1 MTNTNCFACTQ
12 LTHNV
17 LWPWG
22 ETLKFD
28 RTRRT
33 WKEKENEDCV
43 LEMVEVCF
51 LMSNRSLA
59 TKSQLATIRLPPSS
73 TNQPKIKPNCLSRQQ
88 STHTRTHTFKKGWE
102 KINKNLQIPDGQWV
116 APKNGEKERKEKKS
130 CEAKWESRCHT
141 NTTAGA
147 RRPRQTEPDG
157 GVRNRVTHTDKQQ
170 AWQTSP
176 L

>member
-12 LTHNV
+12 PTHNV

-59 TKSQLATIRLPPSS
+59 TESQLATIRLPPSS

-116 APKNGEKERKEKKS
+116 APKNGGKERKEKKILWGQMRVPLS
-130 CEAKWESRCHT
+130 HKHHRKRTQAEADWAGRRC
-141 NTTAGA
+141 
-147 RRPRQTEPDG
+147 Q
-157 GVRNRVTHTDKQQ
+157 K
-170 AWQTSP
+170 
-176 L
+176 